1 MTTFALAPR
10 PPPRDASPECSSS
23 SCDAT
28 RPRPP
33 RPGKGPRAGRTHR
46 LASRTKAAPTDGGND
61 EENETVRAKASAQ
74 KNSFAKT
81 FPAAKT
87 FAPRP
92 PAGAPA
98 KRAFAPEEDV
108 ERSALLRAV
117 RDAEN
122 ESVSPKRTPPVTV
135 SLERRKA
142 RNGGARRF
150 GAAFDGNAPRTPPP
164 LAETESKKK
173 AFRRATRVAKSG
185 MGRTG
190 GGGGGGGDG
199 FGVLYQ
205 QNEDCSPVAPTGVR
219 TRERRERVVA
229 WAPGGSAGVSAW
241 GEFVGKTAS
250 PESGSSHESV
260 SRESVSRNSA
270 RLEVSRGEGTDERPA
285 FSFSVG
291 QRTARA
297 IDALRS
303 TRRRA
308 WSADAS
314 PYAASLSLT
323 GTLPPAR
330 GARRSSSSSLESRS
344 RRRDS
349 NASANCKAAASVTP
363 PKTLRARLE
372 RVTREARDWERK
384 CAEAEVEC
392 DALRLETQRKD
403 DAVSV
408 LTRSL
413 AEAEERLNAKIEKQS
428 HGCVSPVERVSPVAE
443 HLEAGTFRRYRCGD
457 GKEKENV
464 GDAPRSASLK
474 TNTVSVERSPSSP
487 KIATRSP
494 VEGSSPVGPVGSVG
508 MGALIRSP
516 PSCGVG
522 AVVEDSPPSAFFA
535 FFPFSSPSREL
546 DGVPAW
552 SPFAD
557 AASPGS
563 SKGTGSPPAPV
574 PAADAPGVPA
584 GFEVG
589 GALSED
595 EDGTDVPGDGTAELR
610 TPPAARRA
618 GEVFERTAEA
628 HPAEAREA
636 AGSMA
641 TNVFPSASA
650 TPSTPSSS
658 TPQIPSRASPAA
670 CASCAAARSR
680 HEASEASCNALR
692 EALRATRR
700 ERETLESEK
709 ESLASRLAAAETD
722 LSDAVASLHFE
733 RLDSDGDGKIT
744 LDDLLRAELFA
755 SYAQPVV
762 ERIFE
767 QWTHSR
773 FATTTS
779 AMDDENAHKKKTHI
793 DAESFRTLRDWT
805 ERKSRSAESSRF
817 WFRVVDVDGDGV
829 LSRHDIKWL
838 YDAVYK
844 DETTCVSLEDLTCQ
858 IFDMAGADE
867 KKSAHDDAIRGGITC
882 AAVRGSRLADGIFG
896 ILCNHDDML
905 LRRSTAEFSNE
916 HAVPM

>member
-33 RPGKGPRAGRTHR
+33 RPGKGPRPGRTHR

-61 EENETVRAKASAQ
+61 EENENVRATASAQ

-81 FPAAKT
+81 FPAAKKKT

-122 ESVSPKRTPPVTV
+122 ESVSPKRTPVTV

-250 PESGSSHESV
+250 PESGSSRESV

-330 GARRSSSSSLESRS
+330 GARRSSSSLESRS
-344 RRRDS
+344 RGRDS

-428 HGCVSPVERVSPVAE
+428 HGVCLPSSACLPSPSTSKPVPSAGTAAETEKKKKTSGTLRDRRRRNPTRFPSRGRPPRRNSRRSRPSRVPRPWGPWGPWGPWRREPSFGRLPPVASV
-443 HLEAGTFRRYRCGD
+443 RWWRI
-457 GKEKENV
+457 
-464 GDAPRSASLK
+464 APRARSSRFSRSVRRRASW
-474 TNTVSVERSPSSP
+474 TASP
-487 KIATRSP
+487 R
-494 VEGSSPVGPVGSVG
+494 G
-508 MGALIRSP
+508 R
-516 PSCGVG
+516 
-522 AVVEDSPPSAFFA
+522 
-535 FFPFSSPSREL
+535 PSRTRRPR
-546 DGVPAW
+546 GRPRGRARR
-552 SPFAD
+552 
-557 AASPGS
+557 
-563 SKGTGSPPAPV
+563 PPRPRGGRARRPRRLR
-574 PAADAPGVPA
+574 
-584 GFEVG
+584 VG

-595 EDGTDVPGDGTAELR
+595 EDGTDVPGDGPAELR

-658 TPQIPSRASPAA
+658 TPQIPSRASPVA

-709 ESLASRLAAAETD
+709 ASLASRLAAAETD

-793 DAESFRTLRDWT
+793 DAESFRALRDWT

-858 IFDMAGADE
+858 IFDMAGADG
-867 KKSAHDDAIRGGITC
+867 SARGDALRGGITC